1 LRAER
6 GKWTSPRSE
15 LISYAKMLCDYF
27 SFVNKE
33 AQRDNSYSDNVG
45 RLMEQFCLKNNL
57 QVKAIKEVHFLCLQL
72 ERLVFEAT
80 RSEDEFKSLFLSLDY
95 PHPTDE

>member
-1 LRAER
+1 
-6 GKWTSPRSE
+6 
-15 LISYAKMLCDYF
+15 MLCDYF
-27 SFVNKE
+27 AFVNSG

-45 RLMEQFCLKNNL
+45 RMMEQFCLKNNL

-80 RSEDEFKSLFLSLDY
+80 RGEAAFKSLFLSQEY
-95 PHPTDE
+95 PHPTEEQEKLL